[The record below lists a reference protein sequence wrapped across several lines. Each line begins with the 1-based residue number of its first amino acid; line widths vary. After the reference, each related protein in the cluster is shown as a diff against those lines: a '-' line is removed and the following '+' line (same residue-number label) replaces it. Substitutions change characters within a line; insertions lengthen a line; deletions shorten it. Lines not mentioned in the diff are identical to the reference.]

1 LTILAVALS
10 LAAMTGCGGSAS
22 TPAVKHLDYSDRKAV
37 AHYFWEHGI
46 HGLSV
51 ELHVFRED
59 SDGRRRKPR
68 NAYEAELI
76 RSRKPKLNT
85 QT

>member
-1 LTILAVALS
+1 
-10 LAAMTGCGGSAS
+10 MTGCGGSAS

-46 HGLSV
+46 HGFSV

-59 SDGRRRKPR
+59 SDGRRTKPR

-76 RSRKPKLNT
+76 RSRKPKLNI